1 MSETAAR
8 IPVTVAGAAGR
19 MGRALTGLLADH
31 PRLSLGACLMR
42 PGHPWLD
49 APPDGLGGA
58 LMTADPAAALEASRA
73 VIDFT
78 LPEAA
83 EPIARVAAA
92 AGAVHVLGSTGF
104 SDADLARLAAAG
116 SGAITIRSGNMCLG
130 VNLLAVLTRQVA
142 AALDADFDIEIGE
155 IHHRNK
161 IDAPS
166 GTAMLLGEAA
176 AAGRGVR
183 LSEVAARGRDGHTGV
198 RPRGAIGF
206 ASLRGGDVVG
216 EHDVWFAGPGE
227 RLILRHVATDR
238 TIYARGALKA
248 AEWGLTQAPG
258 QYSMLDVL
266 GL

>member
-1 MSETAAR
+1 MPDPR
-8 IPVTVAGAAGR
+8 IPVTIAGAAGR
-19 MGRALTGLLADH
+19 MGRALTGLLSDH
-31 PRLSLGACLMR
+31 PRLCLGACLMR
-42 PGHPWLD
+42 PGHPWLS
-49 APPDGLGGA
+49 APPADLDGA
-58 LMTADPAAALEASRA
+58 LITADAAAALQATRA

-78 LPEAA
+78 LPQAA
-83 EPIARVAAA
+83 APIATAASA
-92 AGAVHVLGSTGF
+92 AGAVHVLGTSGF
-104 SDADLARLAAAG
+104 AEADIARLEQAG
-116 SGAITIRSGNMCLG
+116 RGAVTIRSGNMSLG
-130 VNLLAVLTRQVA
+130 VNLLAVLAQQVA

-166 GTAMLLGEAA
+166 GTAMMLGEAA

-183 LSEVAARGRDGHTGV
+183 LSQVALRGRDGHHGV

-206 ASLRGGDVVG
+206 SSLRGGDVVG

-248 AEWGLTQAPG
+248 AEWGLSQPPG

>member
-1 MSETAAR
+1 
-8 IPVTVAGAAGR
+8 

-31 PRLSLGACLMR
+31 PRLALGGCLMR
-42 PGHPWLD
+42 PGHPWL
-49 APPDGLGGA
+49 AEPPAGLAGVP
-58 LMTADPAAALEASRA
+58 MTADPAAALALGRA

-83 EPIARVAAA
+83 EPIAAAAGA
-92 AGAVHVLGSTGF
+92 AGAVHVLGTSGF
-104 SDADLARLAAAG
+104 SGEQLDRIETAG
-116 SGAITIRSGNMCLG
+116 RGAVTIRSGNMSLG
-130 VNLLAVLTRQVA
+130 VNLLAVLTQKVA
-142 AALDADFDIEIGE
+142 AALDADWDIEIGE

-166 GTAMLLGEAA
+166 GTALMLGEAA

-183 LSEVAARGRDGHTGV
+183 LSDVAARGRDGHHGA

-216 EHDVWFAGPGE
+216 EHDVWFAGAGE

-248 AEWGLTQAPG
+248 AEWGLGQPPG
-258 QYSMLDVL
+258 QYTMLDVL

>member
-1 MSETAAR
+1 MPDQDAR

-19 MGRALTGLLADH
+19 MGRALTGLLVDH
-31 PRLSLGACLMR
+31 PRLRLGACLMR
-42 PGHPWLD
+42 PGHSWLD
-49 APPDGLGGA
+49 AAPAELAGA
-58 LMTADPAAALEASRA
+58 RITTDPATALAVSRA

-83 EPIARVAAA
+83 EPIARAAAA

-104 SDADLARLAAAG
+104 SDADLARLEEAG
-116 SGAITIRSGNMCLG
+116 RGAVTIRSGNMSLG

-142 AALDADFDIEIGE
+142 AALDESFDIEIGE
-155 IHHRNK
+155 VHHRNK

-183 LSEVAARGRDGHTGV
+183 LAEVAQRGRDGHTGV

-248 AEWGLTQAPG
+248 AEWGLSQAPG